1 MIEIWKSIENFPY
14 YEVSNFGNVR
24 SVDRVFTD
32 TLGRKVN
39 RKGKLLKCDTNG
51 RYKLVRLYNI
61 SQGKDIAL
69 LVHRLV
75 AQAFIPNPNNLPCVN
90 HKDEN
95 PFNNDF
101 RNLEWCT
108 YKYNS
113 NYGTNPSRH
122 SKKMLDR
129 YNNDQ
134 DWKSD
139 CIKRLAE
146 IQKKK
151 RKRVVQLDK
160 FNNYLK
166 TYESSYATEK
176 DGHLS
181 VHVCDCA
188 NGKRKTHHG
197 YKWIWECDYL
207 DMIGGALS

>member
-1 MIEIWKSIENFPY
+1 MVEKWVNIENHPSYFI
-14 YEVSNFGNVR
+14 SNFG
-24 SVDRVFTD
+24 RVFSKKSNKVMKNRVVSKNGYQQI
-32 TLGRKVN
+32 TLDN
-39 RKGKLLKCDTNG
+39 
-51 RYKLVRLYNI
+51 
-61 SQGKDIAL
+61 SQL

-95 PFNNDF
+95 PGNNDF

-122 SKKMLDR
+122 SKKMIDR
-129 YNNDQ
+129 YNNDP

-139 CIKRLAE
+139 CIKRLAD

>member
-1 MIEIWKSIENFPY
+1 MVEKWVNIENHPSYFI
-14 YEVSNFGNVR
+14 SNFG
-24 SVDRVFTD
+24 RVFSKKSNKVMKNRVVSKNGYQQI
-32 TLGRKVN
+32 TLDN
-39 RKGKLLKCDTNG
+39 
-51 RYKLVRLYNI
+51 
-61 SQGKDIAL
+61 SQL

-95 PFNNDF
+95 PGNNDF

-129 YNNDQ
+129 YNNDP

-139 CIKRLAE
+139 CIKRLAD

-207 DMIGGALS
+207 DMTGGALS

>member
-1 MIEIWKSIENFPY
+1 MVEKWVNIENHPSYFI
-14 YEVSNFGNVR
+14 SNFG
-24 SVDRVFTD
+24 RVFSKKSNKVMKNRVVSKNGYQQI
-32 TLGRKVN
+32 TLDN
-39 RKGKLLKCDTNG
+39 
-51 RYKLVRLYNI
+51 
-61 SQGKDIAL
+61 SQL

-95 PFNNDF
+95 PGNNDF

-129 YNNDQ
+129 YNNDP

-176 DGHLS
+176 YGHLS

>member
-1 MIEIWKSIENFPY
+1 MVEKWVNIENHPSYFI
-14 YEVSNFGNVR
+14 SNFG
-24 SVDRVFTD
+24 RVFSKKSNKVMKNRVVSKNGYQQI
-32 TLGRKVN
+32 TLDN
-39 RKGKLLKCDTNG
+39 
-51 RYKLVRLYNI
+51 
-61 SQGKDIAL
+61 SQL

-95 PFNNDF
+95 PGNNDF

-129 YNNDQ
+129 YNNDP

-160 FNNYLK
+160 FNNYIK

-207 DMIGGALS
+207 DMTGGALS

>member
-1 MIEIWKSIENFPY
+1 MVEKWVNIENHPSYFI
-14 YEVSNFGNVR
+14 SNFG
-24 SVDRVFTD
+24 RVFSKKSNKVMKNRVVSKNGYQQI
-32 TLGRKVN
+32 TLDN
-39 RKGKLLKCDTNG
+39 
-51 RYKLVRLYNI
+51 
-61 SQGKDIAL
+61 SQL

-95 PFNNDF
+95 PGNNDV

-113 NYGTNPSRH
+113 NYGTNPIRH

-129 YNNDQ
+129 YNNDP

-139 CIKRLAE
+139 CIKRLAD

-151 RKRVVQLDK
+151 RKRVVQLDR
-160 FNNYLK
+160 FNNYIK

-207 DMIGGALS
+207 DMTGGALS

>member
-1 MIEIWKSIENFPY
+1 MVEKWVNIENHPSYFI
-14 YEVSNFGNVR
+14 SNFG
-24 SVDRVFTD
+24 RVFSKKSNKVMKNRVVSKNGYQQI
-32 TLGRKVN
+32 TLDN
-39 RKGKLLKCDTNG
+39 
-51 RYKLVRLYNI
+51 
-61 SQGKDIAL
+61 SQL

-122 SKKMLDR
+122 SKKMIDR

-207 DMIGGALS
+207 DMTGGALS

>member
-1 MIEIWKSIENFPY
+1 MKNRV
-14 YEVSNFGNVR
+14 VSKNGYQQI
-24 SVDRVFTD
+24 
-32 TLGRKVN
+32 TLDN
-39 RKGKLLKCDTNG
+39 
-51 RYKLVRLYNI
+51 Y
-61 SQGKDIAL
+61 QL

-95 PFNNDF
+95 PGNNDF

-113 NYGTNPSRH
+113 NYGTNPIRH

-129 YNNDQ
+129 YNNDP

>member
-1 MIEIWKSIENFPY
+1 MVEKWVNIENHPSYFI
-14 YEVSNFGNVR
+14 SNFG
-24 SVDRVFTD
+24 RVFSKKSNKVMKNRVVSKNGYQQI
-32 TLGRKVN
+32 TLDN
-39 RKGKLLKCDTNG
+39 
-51 RYKLVRLYNI
+51 
-61 SQGKDIAL
+61 SQL

-95 PFNNDF
+95 PGNNDF

-113 NYGTNPSRH
+113 NYGPNPIRH
-122 SKKMLDR
+122 SKKMIDR
-129 YNNDQ
+129 YNNDP

-160 FNNYLK
+160 FNNYIK

>member
-1 MIEIWKSIENFPY
+1 MIREGYIDMVEKWVNIENHPSYFI
-14 YEVSNFGNVR
+14 SNFG
-24 SVDRVFTD
+24 RVFSKKSNKVMKNRVVSKNGYQQI
-32 TLGRKVN
+32 TLDN
-39 RKGKLLKCDTNG
+39 
-51 RYKLVRLYNI
+51 
-61 SQGKDIAL
+61 SQL

-95 PFNNDF
+95 PGNNDF

-129 YNNDQ
+129 YSNGP

-207 DMIGGALS
+207 DMTGGALS

>member
-1 MIEIWKSIENFPY
+1 MVEKWVNIENHPSYFI
-14 YEVSNFGNVR
+14 SNFG
-24 SVDRVFTD
+24 RVFSKKSNKVMKNRVVSKNGYQQI
-32 TLGRKVN
+32 TLDN
-39 RKGKLLKCDTNG
+39 
-51 RYKLVRLYNI
+51 
-61 SQGKDIAL
+61 SQL

-75 AQAFIPNPNNLPCVN
+75 AQAFIPNPDNLPCVN

-95 PFNNDF
+95 PGNNDF

-113 NYGTNPSRH
+113 NYGTNPGRH

-129 YNNDQ
+129 YNNDP

-207 DMIGGALS
+207 DMTGGALS

>member
-1 MIEIWKSIENFPY
+1 MVEKWVNIENHPSYFI
-14 YEVSNFGNVR
+14 SNFG
-24 SVDRVFTD
+24 RVFSKKSNKVMKNRIVSKNGYQQI
-32 TLGRKVN
+32 TLDN
-39 RKGKLLKCDTNG
+39 
-51 RYKLVRLYNI
+51 
-61 SQGKDIAL
+61 SQL

-95 PFNNDF
+95 PGNNDF

-129 YNNDQ
+129 YNNDP

-139 CIKRLAE
+139 CIKRLAD

-207 DMIGGALS
+207 DMTGGALS

>member
-1 MIEIWKSIENFPY
+1 MVEKWVNIENHPSYFI
-14 YEVSNFGNVR
+14 SNFG
-24 SVDRVFTD
+24 RVFSKKSNKVMKNRVVSKNGYQQI
-32 TLGRKVN
+32 TLDN
-39 RKGKLLKCDTNG
+39 
-51 RYKLVRLYNI
+51 
-61 SQGKDIAL
+61 SQL

-95 PFNNDF
+95 PGNNDV

-122 SKKMLDR
+122 SKKMIDR
-129 YNNDQ
+129 YNNDP

-166 TYESSYATEK
+166 TYESSYETEK

-207 DMIGGALS
+207 DTTGGALS

>member
-1 MIEIWKSIENFPY
+1 MVEKWVNIENHPSYFI
-14 YEVSNFGNVR
+14 SNFG
-24 SVDRVFTD
+24 RVFSKKSNTVMKNRVVSKNGYQQI
-32 TLGRKVN
+32 TLDN
-39 RKGKLLKCDTNG
+39 
-51 RYKLVRLYNI
+51 
-61 SQGKDIAL
+61 SQL

-95 PFNNDF
+95 PGNNDF

-129 YNNDQ
+129 YNNDP

-207 DMIGGALS
+207 DMTGGALS

>member
-1 MIEIWKSIENFPY
+1 MVEKWVNIENHPSYFI
-14 YEVSNFGNVR
+14 SNFG
-24 SVDRVFTD
+24 RVFSKKSNKVMKNRVVSKNGYQQI
-32 TLGRKVN
+32 TLDN
-39 RKGKLLKCDTNG
+39 
-51 RYKLVRLYNI
+51 
-61 SQGKDIAL
+61 SQL

-90 HKDEN
+90 NKDEN
-95 PFNNDF
+95 PGNNDF

-113 NYGTNPSRH
+113 NYGTNPIRH

-129 YNNDQ
+129 YNNDP

-207 DMIGGALS
+207 DMTGGALS

>member
-1 MIEIWKSIENFPY
+1 MVEKWVNIENHPSYFI
-14 YEVSNFGNVR
+14 SNFG
-24 SVDRVFTD
+24 RVFSKKSNKVMKNRVVSKNGYQQI
-32 TLGRKVN
+32 TLDN
-39 RKGKLLKCDTNG
+39 
-51 RYKLVRLYNI
+51 
-61 SQGKDIAL
+61 SQL

-75 AQAFIPNPNNLPCVN
+75 AQAFIPNTNNLPCVN

-95 PFNNDF
+95 PGNNDF

-113 NYGTNPSRH
+113 NYGTNPIRH

-129 YNNDQ
+129 YNNDP

>member
-1 MIEIWKSIENFPY
+1 MVEKWVNIENHPSYFI
-14 YEVSNFGNVR
+14 SNFG
-24 SVDRVFTD
+24 RVFSKKSNKVMKNRVVSKNGYQQI
-32 TLGRKVN
+32 TLDN
-39 RKGKLLKCDTNG
+39 
-51 RYKLVRLYNI
+51 
-61 SQGKDIAL
+61 SQL

-95 PFNNDF
+95 PGNNDF

-129 YNNDQ
+129 YNNDP

-207 DMIGGALS
+207 DMIGGALA

>member
-1 MIEIWKSIENFPY
+1 MIEKWVNIENHPSYFI
-14 YEVSNFGNVR
+14 SNFG
-24 SVDRVFTD
+24 RVFSKKSNKVMKNRVVSKNGYQQI
-32 TLGRKVN
+32 TLDN
-39 RKGKLLKCDTNG
+39 
-51 RYKLVRLYNI
+51 
-61 SQGKDIAL
+61 SQL

-90 HKDEN
+90 NKDEN
-95 PFNNDF
+95 PGNNDF

-129 YNNDQ
+129 YNNDP
-134 DWKSD
+134 DWKHD

-207 DMIGGALS
+207 DMTGGALS

>member
-1 MIEIWKSIENFPY
+1 MVEKWANVENHSSYFI
-14 YEVSNFGNVR
+14 SNFG
-24 SVDRVFTD
+24 RVFSKKSNKIMKNRVISKNGYQQV
-32 TLGRKVN
+32 TLDN
-39 RKGKLLKCDTNG
+39 
-51 RYKLVRLYNI
+51 
-61 SQGKDIAL
+61 SQL

-95 PFNNDF
+95 PGNNDV

-113 NYGTNPSRH
+113 NYGTNPIRH

-129 YNNDQ
+129 YNNDP

-139 CIKRLAE
+139 CIKRLADV
-146 IQKKK
+146 QKKK

-160 FNNYLK
+160 FNNYIK
-166 TYESSYATEK
+166 TYESSYATEQ

-207 DMIGGALS
+207 DMTGGALS

>member
-1 MIEIWKSIENFPY
+1 MVEKWVNIENHSSYFI
-14 YEVSNFGNVR
+14 SNFG
-24 SVDRVFTD
+24 RVFSKKSNKVMKNRVVSKNGYQQI
-32 TLGRKVN
+32 TLDN
-39 RKGKLLKCDTNG
+39 
-51 RYKLVRLYNI
+51 
-61 SQGKDIAL
+61 SQL

-95 PFNNDF
+95 PGNNDF

-129 YNNDQ
+129 YNNDP

>member
-1 MIEIWKSIENFPY
+1 MVEKWVNIENHPSYFI
-14 YEVSNFGNVR
+14 SNFG
-24 SVDRVFTD
+24 RVFSKKSNKVMKNRVVSKNGYQQI
-32 TLGRKVN
+32 TLDN
-39 RKGKLLKCDTNG
+39 
-51 RYKLVRLYNI
+51 
-61 SQGKDIAL
+61 SQL

-95 PFNNDF
+95 PGNNDF

-129 YNNDQ
+129 YNNDP

-181 VHVCDCA
+181 FHVCDCA

>member
-1 MIEIWKSIENFPY
+1 MVEKWVNIENHPSYFI
-14 YEVSNFGNVR
+14 SNFG
-24 SVDRVFTD
+24 RVFSKKSNKVMKNRVVSKNGYQQI
-32 TLGRKVN
+32 TLDN
-39 RKGKLLKCDTNG
+39 
-51 RYKLVRLYNI
+51 
-61 SQGKDIAL
+61 SQL

-95 PFNNDF
+95 PGNNDF

-113 NYGTNPSRH
+113 NYGTNPIKH

-129 YNNDQ
+129 YNNDP

-207 DMIGGALS
+207 DMTGGALS

>member
-1 MIEIWKSIENFPY
+1 MVEKWVNIENHPSYFI
-14 YEVSNFGNVR
+14 SNFG
-24 SVDRVFTD
+24 RVFSKKSNKIMKNRVVSKNGYQQI
-32 TLGRKVN
+32 TLDN
-39 RKGKLLKCDTNG
+39 
-51 RYKLVRLYNI
+51 
-61 SQGKDIAL
+61 SQL

-75 AQAFIPNPNNLPCVN
+75 AQAFIPNPDNLPCVN

-95 PFNNDF
+95 PGNNDF

-113 NYGTNPSRH
+113 NYGTNPGRH

-129 YNNDQ
+129 YNNDP

-207 DMIGGALS
+207 DMTGGALS